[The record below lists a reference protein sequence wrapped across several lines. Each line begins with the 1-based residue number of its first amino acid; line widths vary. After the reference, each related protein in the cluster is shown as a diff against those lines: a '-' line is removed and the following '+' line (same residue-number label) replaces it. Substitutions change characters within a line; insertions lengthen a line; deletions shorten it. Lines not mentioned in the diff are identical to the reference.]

1 MKSNLRS
8 ETTILHEVQPGET
21 AASAAGLAVVR
32 SLLGRLH
39 SQKLRY
45 CHWKSNEHVDA
56 AIQGLTDLD
65 VLVEQGRGDDLQ
77 RILAESGFR
86 RFQATALTA
95 YPAVEDYLGFDT
107 ATGRIVHLHL
117 HHRLTLGQKHLKGY
131 RLPWEEEVLATSRLD
146 PQNGIQVSAPE
157 MELLLHLVR
166 DALKLRL
173 RSRLALWLGRSSA
186 KGDFAREYAWL
197 VERADQSV
205 VVALAVRLIGPDCE
219 APLRRIL
226 DNGVQSQDRLA
237 FAAAVRP
244 ALARHRTHGRVAAA
258 LLMPVREIFWTLG
271 GISRK
276 KLHWALPMRRV
287 SPRGGT
293 VVVFLGSDG
302 AGKSTSSADAIKW
315 LGQKLDVVPIYFGSG
330 DGPSSI
336 VRKPFQLARF
346 LLNRRSSAT
355 SGPREPRTTWRG
367 GFKGFALILWALAL
381 SIEKRGKLRKMIRA
395 RNRGL
400 VVVCDRFAQN
410 QIDGFNDGKLLGLL
424 AKSQSG
430 FARALAAFE
439 AKPYQDALLDPPDLV
454 IKLIASP
461 EMALSRR
468 PEMARQEIERRIAAV
483 RSLTF
488 PDHTRV
494 AEIDADQPLDEV
506 LRAVHRLVWKVL

>member
-1 MKSNLRS
+1 MKATSCRTSHRIRRQLP
-8 ETTILHEVQPGET
+8 TVWL
-21 AASAAGLAVVR
+21 LCR

-39 SQKLRY
+39 AQKLRY

-56 AIQGLTDLD
+56 AIQGSTDLD

-95 YPAVEDYLGFDT
+95 YPAVEDYLGFDP

-131 RLPWEEEVLATSRLD
+131 RLPWEEEVLSTSRLD
-146 PQNGIQVSAPE
+146 PKNGIYVSAPE

-173 RSRLALWLGRSSA
+173 RSRLALTLGRSSA
-186 KGDFAREYAWL
+186 KGDFAREFTWL
-197 VERADQSV
+197 LERSDINA
-205 VVALAVRLIGPDCE
+205 VVAMAGRLIGPEAE

-226 DNGVQSQDRLA
+226 EDGVQSQDRLS
-237 FAAAVRP
+237 FAAVVRP
-244 ALARHRTHGRVAAA
+244 ALSHYRTHGRLTAA
-258 LLMPVREIFWTLG
+258 LLMPVREVFWTLG
-271 GISRK
+271 GLSRK
-276 KLHWALPMRRV
+276 VFHWAIPLRRI

-302 AGKSTSSADAIKW
+302 AGKSTANADTMAW

-336 VRKPFQLARF
+336 IRMPLQFARF
-346 LLNRRSSAT
+346 FLNKSSDSS
-355 SGPREPRTTWRG
+355 SGPRAPRTTWRG
-367 GFKGFALILWALAL
+367 GFKGIALILWALAL

-400 VVVCDRFAQN
+400 IVVCDRYAQN

-424 AKSQSG
+424 AKSESR
-430 FARALAAFE
+430 FVRALAAFE
-439 AKPYQDALLDPPDLV
+439 ARPYEESLLDPPDLV

-461 EMALSRR
+461 GMALSRR
-468 PEMARQEIERRIAAV
+468 PEMNLAEIERRIAAV
-483 RSLTF
+483 RSLSF
-488 PDHTRV
+488 PVQTLV
-494 AEIDADQPLDEV
+494 AEVDADQPLDEV
-506 LRAVHRLVWKVL
+506 LRSVHRLVWKVL